1 MTRRKGYK
9 PRVNP
14 YENRVAFLAK
24 HRDRLA
30 RDLGIT
36 IPGQTIP
43 GKNQAMLALELLKNP
58 DLGDTLRS
66 KALLLRVLHDAIGAY
81 IEQTRIYRRN
91 PTC

>member
-1 MTRRKGYK
+1 MTRRKK
-9 PRVNP
+9 TPISKNP
-14 YENRVAFLAK
+14 YENRVQFLAK

-30 RDLGIT
+30 RDLGII

-43 GKNQAMLALELLKNP
+43 GETQTMLALELLKNP